1 MPILNE
7 KQQKRAIEVMR
18 EYQKYQSASPDFSR
32 EIPVKIDKMFDA
44 VRGNIIEK
52 KLKPLLQDFFDGK
65 VQILEFKSKIDS
77 INKRQR
83 FFGFDGFN
91 GQMFFNMVVNAVQEV
106 GDINEC
112 IEELKSVFSLP
123 ANENAASSRLKTFK
137 CYVNRLGDAWVNA
150 GNTRHKRPKPG
161 SIPFFVSYFWQ
172 ILDRD
177 VWPVYYPSVVQVM
190 TELNLWQPSGDNAK
204 DFIDYKK
211 INEALIDLFSR
222 HSGSQYNFYKVERV
236 FWFKSENQDQA
247 VSEQGKKKDDDK
259 KSKKLVET
267 DLLPQSY
274 IPPIIEIIPQIA
286 LNGEDV
292 KKAAKNSGI
301 SLEKAFEEHVEAAFK
316 IMGFETRLLGQGKGR
331 VPDGIA
337 ESADDSYAIIWD
349 SKARSSGYSMGT
361 DDRKIRDYIT
371 TESKAI
377 KKRKKIDNIY
387 FMIISSSFAD
397 DFDDTIR
404 SIKMETGVNAVLL
417 LEAEA
422 LVEMVDVKLRNPLQ
436 ITLGS
441 DGIQYL
447 FSSSGVITPQMVKEQ
462 PEYNTNLI

>member
-1 MPILNE
+1 M
-7 KQQKRAIEVMR
+7 MR
-18 EYQKYQSASPDFSR
+18 EYQKYQSASPDFSQ
-32 EIPVKIDKMFDA
+32 EIPVKIDKMIDA
-44 VRGNIIEK
+44 ARVNIIK
-52 KLKPLLQDFFDGK
+52 KELKPLLQDFIDGK

-77 INKRQR
+77 INKTKSRQ
-83 FFGFDGFN
+83 FWGFKGIK
-91 GQMFFNMVVNAVQEV
+91 GQMFFNMVVNTAQEV

-112 IEELKSVFSLP
+112 TKELKSVFSLP

-177 VWPVYYPSVVQVM
+177 VWPVYYTSSVRVM
-190 TELNLWQPSGDNAK
+190 TELNLWHPSGDDAK

-211 INEALIDLFSR
+211 INEELIDLFSR
-222 HSGSQYNFYKVERV
+222 YSGSRYDFYKVEHV
-236 FWFKSENQDQA
+236 FWFKSENQCQA

-259 KSKKLVET
+259 KPKKLVGT

-286 LNGEDV
+286 LNGEGV
-292 KKAAKNSGI
+292 SKAAKNSGI
-301 SLEKAFEEHVEAAFK
+301 SLEKAFEKHVDAAFK
-316 IMGFETRLLGQGKGR
+316 IIGFATRLLGQGKGR
-331 VPDGIA
+331 VPDGTA
-337 ESADDSYAIIWD
+337 ESVDDCYAIIWD

-361 DDRKIRDYIT
+361 DDRTIREYIT
-371 TESKAI
+371 TESRDI
-377 KKRKKIDNIY
+377 KKRKKFRNIY
-387 FMIISSSFAD
+387 YMIISSSFAD

-404 SIKMETGVNAVLL
+404 SIKMDTDVNEVLL

-422 LVEMVDVKLRNPLQ
+422 LVAMVDVKLRDPLQ